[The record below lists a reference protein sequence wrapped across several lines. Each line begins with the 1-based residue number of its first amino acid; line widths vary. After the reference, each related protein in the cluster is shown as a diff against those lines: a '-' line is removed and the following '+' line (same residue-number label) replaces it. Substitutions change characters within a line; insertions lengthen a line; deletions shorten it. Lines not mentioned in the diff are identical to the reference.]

1 MYQCP
6 RCHYQ
11 TYHKGNLKN
20 HFFKNKPCSP
30 IYDTIPQ
37 RILKE
42 KIKNKNAFK
51 IIESIEPNLNLQNTN
66 ENQNLSISNQN
77 LPILNQNLSIS
88 NQNINQDI
96 SLNNH
101 NNNETKTKYYRCKFC
116 NKNYSTNSHMNRH
129 MKTCKIKIEIEK
141 KEKEEKEK
149 NNENTKLKFHI
160 QQLQEENY
168 RLKAELDKIIL
179 NKNNKPNIINNYYTQ
194 NTQNNIQNQNN
205 IKINAFRQENTD
217 YLTPEYIM
225 SIARRG
231 MYYAIPKLIEKIY
244 FNENHPENQNVK
256 ITNEKSKYGEI
267 FDGKRFV
274 KCAKNL
280 IVKDMICVSIDIIDE
295 VCCDVDMPIAYDQ
308 FSKKYD
314 RGDRELMNSLYKKA
328 EGIALTYSKF

>member
-6 RCHYQ
+6 RCHYE

-20 HFFKNKPCSP
+20 HFFKNKPCSSV
-30 IYDTIPQ
+30 YDTISQ
-37 RILKE
+37 RILRE

-51 IIESIEPNLNLQNTN
+51 IIENNEPIINQNETNTNQNETNINQHNINVISNLNL
-66 ENQNLSISNQN
+66 
-77 LPILNQNLSIS
+77 
-88 NQNINQDI
+88 
-96 SLNNH
+96 
-101 NNNETKTKYYRCKFC
+101 NNNEQNKKHQCKYC

-129 MKTCKIKIEIEK
+129 MKTCKIKIEIEQ

-149 NNENTKLKFHI
+149 NDENIKLKNHI
-160 QQLQEENY
+160 QKLQEENY

-179 NKNNKPNIINNYYTQ
+179 CKNSKPNIVNNYFTQNTQ
-194 NTQNNIQNQNN
+194 NTQNNNFKQE
-205 IKINAFRQENTD
+205 IKINAFREENTD

-225 SIARRG
+225 GIAKRG

-267 FDGKRFV
+267 FDGTRFI
-274 KCAKNL
+274 KYAKNL

-295 VCCDVDMPIAYDQ
+295 VCCDVNMPIAYEQ
-308 FSKKYD
+308 FSKKYNDAD
-314 RGDRELMNSLYKKA
+314 RILMNSLYKKA